1 MTRHSILARPDGT
14 TIAYRHDAGR
24 TGVALPG
31 VLFCAGF
38 KSDMTG
44 NKAVMLD
51 AFCRARGQQYTRFDY
66 RGHGASSG
74 DFADGTIG
82 AWFADLLAVFDAVT
96 KGPQIVVGSSMGGW
110 MALLLALAR
119 RGRVAGLVLIAP
131 AADFTI
137 ELLWKNMPADGRRQI
152 QGQGVWLRPSLYDDG
167 PYPITRALIEES
179 RGHLVLGGPI
189 SFDGPVRILHGLL
202 DEVIPAAHVTR
213 VAAAIAT
220 DDIEIL
226 SIENGDHRLSQP
238 GDLAKLRHVVDELSR
253 YPAARADRRGK
264 SASGALRPSHS

>member
-1 MTRHSILARPDGT
+1 MTHHSILARPDGT
-14 TIAYRHDAGR
+14 TIAYRHAAGR
-24 TGVALPG
+24 DGVALPG

-44 NKAVMLD
+44 NKAAMLD
-51 AFCRARGQQYTRFDY
+51 LFCRARGQQYTRFDY

-137 ELLWKNMPADGRRQI
+137 ELLWKNMPDDARRQI
-152 QGQGVWLRPSLYDDG
+152 REQGMWLRPSLYDDG
-167 PYPITRALIEES
+167 PYPVTRALIEES
-179 RGHLVLGGPI
+179 RDHLVLGGPI
-189 SFDGPVRILHGLL
+189 LFDGPVRILHGLL
-202 DEVIPAAHVTR
+202 DEVIPLAHVER
-213 VAAAIAT
+213 IVAAI
-220 DDIEIL
+220 DSNDIEIAL
-226 SIENGDHRLSQP
+226 IENGDHRLSQP
-238 GDLAKLRHVVDELSR
+238 GDLARLRQAVDEVSR
-253 YPAARADRRGK
+253 TPAAPADRRGR
-264 SASGALRPSHS
+264 SASEALRPSRS